1 MSRTN
6 IIEDMYPLSPMQQG
20 MLFHTLQSPD
30 SGVYVEQMSCTL
42 RGELDVRAFR
52 RAWQRLVDRHT
63 VLRTA
68 FNWSRREEPFQ
79 VVYRRVR
86 LAWEEQDWR
95 ESHDAAPVSSDA
107 KLELSDA
114 KPESPSTERESSGV
128 ERVSS
133 DAEPES
139 SSDAEQRGEH
149 LEEFLRSDRQRGLD
163 LSKPPP
169 MRLTLIRAAEDSYFF
184 VWSIHHIVTDGW
196 SMPLMLKEV
205 FALYEAF
212 RQGREEDASLERP
225 RPYGQYIAWL
235 QRQNMT
241 VAENFWR
248 ETLGGFNAPTPL
260 GVIRPA
266 AHAAAADAHGDDYGK
281 RELFFSAET
290 TNQLQTLARG
300 NKLTMNL
307 FVQAA
312 WALLLSRYG
321 GERDVV
327 FGATVSGR
335 PADLPGVEGMMGLFI
350 NTLPVRARVEPDE
363 PLLPWLKR
371 LQEQQVE
378 ARRYEYSP
386 LVEVQGWSDVPRGLP
401 LFESLVVFENYPV
414 GDAAREHDGSIEIL
428 DVRVAERTNFPL
440 ALMVAPGAE
449 LSMRLDYDRARLDD
463 EAAAAMLRHLGT
475 LLEEMAARPEAR
487 LKDLSLLSADESRAL
502 TVAWNDTR
510 VDFPQECCIHTLFEA
525 QVERTP
531 GAVALVYEG
540 ERVTYREL
548 NDRAN
553 RLARR
558 LLALGVGPEWLV
570 GVCAERSIETVVG
583 QLAVLKAG
591 GAYLPLDPAYPRE
604 RLRFMLEDADVSVLL
619 AQTRFVAALPETH
632 APVVRL
638 DADGELF
645 AAESS
650 DNPEGGATAGH
661 PAYLIYT
668 SGSTGTPKGVV
679 GLHRGAVNRF
689 AWMWMA
695 YPFGTDEVGCQKT
708 SLSFVDSIWETFG
721 PLLAGVPNVIIPDAV
736 LADAGRFVAAL
747 AAARVSR
754 LVLVPSLL
762 RVMLESFADLQD
774 RLPALKYWVTSGEAL
789 TPELQR
795 LFSERMPQ
803 AVLVNLYGSSEVAAD
818 ATAYDL
824 RGHDARAP
832 ISIGRPISNMRA
844 YVLDDELRPIPAG
857 VTGELYVGGSG
868 LARGYLRRPALTAER
883 FLPDPFGVE
892 RGARIYRTGDL
903 ARHLP
908 DGNLE
913 FVGRADR
920 QVKVRGFRI
929 ELGEIE
935 SVLGAHD
942 AVREAVVTV
951 REDAT
956 GGGRLV
962 AYIVTE
968 SESEGAGR
976 APSADELRVY
986 ASERLPEYM
995 TPSAF
1000 VMLERLPLTPSG
1012 KVDRRSLPE
1021 PEAFGAGRGDAAPYQ
1036 PPETETEK
1044 EVAGIWS
1051 EVLGVEQVGVN
1062 DNFFDLG
1069 GHSLMVMQVLA
1080 RMRASFGVELELPV
1094 FFGAPTVRG
1103 VAEAIETAM
1112 LAQAGEVNLG
1122 EMLDLLGPLGGD
1134 DEALKALGKEGDEG

>member
-1 MSRTN
+1 
-6 IIEDMYPLSPMQQG
+6 
-20 MLFHTLQSPD
+20 
-30 SGVYVEQMSCTL
+30 
-42 RGELDVRAFR
+42 
-52 RAWQRLVDRHT
+52 
-63 VLRTA
+63 
-68 FNWSRREEPFQ
+68 
-79 VVYRRVR
+79 
-86 LAWEEQDWR
+86 
-95 ESHDAAPVSSDA
+95 
-107 KLELSDA
+107 
-114 KPESPSTERESSGV
+114 
-128 ERVSS
+128 
-133 DAEPES
+133 
-139 SSDAEQRGEH
+139 
-149 LEEFLRSDRQRGLD
+149 
-163 LSKPPP
+163 
-169 MRLTLIRAAEDSYFF
+169 
-184 VWSIHHIVTDGW
+184 
-196 SMPLMLKEV
+196 
-205 FALYEAF
+205 
-212 RQGREEDASLERP
+212 
-225 RPYGQYIAWL
+225 
-235 QRQNMT
+235 
-241 VAENFWR
+241 
-248 ETLGGFNAPTPL
+248 
-260 GVIRPA
+260 
-266 AHAAAADAHGDDYGK
+266 
-281 RELFFSAET
+281 
-290 TNQLQTLARG
+290 
-300 NKLTMNL
+300 
-307 FVQAA
+307 
-312 WALLLSRYG
+312 
-321 GERDVV
+321 
-327 FGATVSGR
+327 
-335 PADLPGVEGMMGLFI
+335 
-350 NTLPVRARVEPDE
+350 
-363 PLLPWLKR
+363 
-371 LQEQQVE
+371 
-378 ARRYEYSP
+378 
-386 LVEVQGWSDVPRGLP
+386 
-401 LFESLVVFENYPV
+401 
-414 GDAAREHDGSIEIL
+414 
-428 DVRVAERTNFPL
+428 
-440 ALMVAPGAE
+440 
-449 LSMRLDYDRARLDD
+449 
-463 EAAAAMLRHLGT
+463 
-475 LLEEMAARPEAR
+475 
-487 LKDLSLLSADESRAL
+487 
-502 TVAWNDTR
+502 
-510 VDFPQECCIHTLFEA
+510 
-525 QVERTP
+525 
-531 GAVALVYEG
+531 
-540 ERVTYREL
+540 L
-548 NDRAN
+548 NNRAN

-558 LLALGVGPEWLV
+558 LLALGVAPEWLV

-650 DNPEGGATAGH
+650 DNPEGGARAGH
-661 PAYLIYT
+661 AAYLIYT

-679 GLHRGAVNRF
+679 GLQRGAVNRF
-689 AWMWMA
+689 AWMWKA
-695 YPFGTDEVGCQKT
+695 YPFGPDEVCCQKT

-747 AAARVSR
+747 AEARVTR

-774 RLPALKYWVTSGEAL
+774 RLPALNFWVTSGEAL

-795 LFSERMPQ
+795 LFSERMPR

-824 RGHDARAP
+824 REHDPRAP
-832 ISIGRPISNMRA
+832 VSIGRPISNMRA

-892 RGARIYRTGDL
+892 PGARLYRTGDL

-942 AVREAVVTV
+942 AVREAVVTA

-968 SESEGAGR
+968 SEGAGH

-1012 KVDRRSLPE
+1012 KIDRRSLPE
-1021 PEAFGAGRGDAAPYQ
+1021 PEAFGAGRSDAAPYQ

-1062 DNFFDLG
+1062 DNFFELG

-1094 FFGAPTVRG
+1094 FFAAPTVRG

-1112 LAQAGEVNLG
+1112 LAQAGDVNLG

-1134 DEALKALGKEGDEG
+1134 DEALKALGTEGDEG